1 MRVEYIV
8 EHEDGGATIKFDLEH
23 EEVQGLLS
31 YALKTLLT
39 QAAQEVVDEST
50 R

>member
-1 MRVEYIV
+1 MKIEYIV

-31 YALKTLLT
+31 YAIKGILT
-39 QAAQEVVDEST
+39 KAAQEVVDE
-50 R
+50 